1 MAVGAVGV
9 AGVVTARR
17 AAGFRA
23 RARKA
28 ALRMALQRARAAQV
42 AMWIEQFGIPNCGRL
57 ERDELAELLQHLK
70 PEMGVPSAHVLD
82 QLLIHA
88 TEVKTYSL
96 YLRGDPNGSVC
107 AELIMPTVSA
117 YTTYCAVAS
126 AFDRRAGRGG
136 MVALHE
142 LPALLREANHG
153 VVPCETREFD
163 YVMDCC
169 SALLPVELP
178 LEPTSVLS
186 RQDVLSPFL
195 AREIKFGKRV
205 HVQDLLDDNASED
218 TITIKSDDDYG
229 SIDDVEEDEEELERR
244 WDGARH
250 AERGGRGRGWK
261 GGRATT
267 QSQHTRSA
275 AAANSPTHGV
285 PPLLRALP
293 SSPPHPRAPIRS
305 QILKC
310 TCRASTCAKDA
321 PCASKLLCVVSLLS
335 ASSRAAASLP
345 SRCRALPVES
355 SRGKGCASGAKL
367 RR

>member
-57 ERDELAELLQHLK
+57 ERGELAELLLHLK
-70 PEMGVPSAHVLD
+70 PEMGVPSARVLD

-126 AFDRRAGRGG
+126 AFDRRAGTDG

-229 SIDDVEEDEEELERR
+229 SIDDLEEDEEELERR
-244 WDGARH
+244 WDGAH
-250 AERGGRGRGWK
+250 VF
-261 GGRATT
+261 TCMSLHP
-267 QSQHTRSA
+267 QL
-275 AAANSPTHGV
+275 PP
-285 PPLLRALP
+285 PPLSTASM
-293 SSPPHPRAPIRS
+293 SS
-305 QILKC
+305 
-310 TCRASTCAKDA
+310 
-321 PCASKLLCVVSLLS
+321 
-335 ASSRAAASLP
+335 
-345 SRCRALPVES
+345 
-355 SRGKGCASGAKL
+355 
-367 RR
+367 

>member
-42 AMWIEQFGIPNCGRL
+42 AVWIEQFGIPNCGRL

-126 AFDRRAGRGG
+126 AFDRRAGKGG

-169 SALLPVELP
+169 SALLPGGLP
-178 LEPTSVLS
+178 LESTSVLS
-186 RQDVLSPFL
+186 RQDVLLPFL

-205 HVQDLLDDNASED
+205 HVQDLLDDNASDD
-218 TITIKSDDDYG
+218 TISIKSDDDYG
-229 SIDDVEEDEEELERR
+229 SIDDVEEDEEEPLQRPAVAPATFE
-244 WDGARH
+244 DVAPAGSTASSVSV
-250 AERGGRGRGWK
+250 AGGPAATEASDLGGRGVTMGARTG
-261 GGRATT
+261 AM
-267 QSQHTRSA
+267 SA
-275 AAANSPTHGV
+275 
-285 PPLLRALP
+285 PPYQVGSAVFRP
-293 SSPPHPRAPIRS
+293 V
-305 QILKC
+305 
-310 TCRASTCAKDA
+310 STVA
-321 PCASKLLCVVSLLS
+321 
-335 ASSRAAASLP
+335 RAASP
-345 SRCRALPVES
+345 
-355 SRGKGCASGAKL
+355 
-367 RR
+367 

>member
-42 AMWIEQFGIPNCGRL
+42 AVWIEQFGIPNCGRL

-126 AFDRRAGRGG
+126 AFDRRAGKGG

-169 SALLPVELP
+169 SALLPGGLP
-178 LEPTSVLS
+178 LESTSVLS
-186 RQDVLSPFL
+186 RQDVLLPFL

-205 HVQDLLDDNASED
+205 HVQDLLDDNASDD
-218 TITIKSDDDYG
+218 TISIKSDDDYG

-244 WDGARH
+244 WDGARQ
-250 AERGGRGRGWK
+250 AGRGGGMK
-261 GGRATT
+261 GGRANDAV
-267 QSQHTRSA
+267 SA
-275 AAANSPTHGV
+275 HAFRGLTALTPPSHVV
-285 PPLLRALP
+285 PPSSFPDHLRIP
-293 SSPPHPRAPIRS
+293 PSPPIRA

-321 PCASKLLCVVSLLS
+321 PCASKLHCAVSLPS
-335 ASSRAAASLP
+335 ASLRAAASLR
-345 SRCRALPVES
+345 SRCRAPPVGS
-355 SRGKGCASGAKL
+355 SRGKGCASGAK
-367 RR
+367 RRR

>member
-23 RARKA
+23 RARNA
-28 ALRMALQRARAAQV
+28 ALRMTLQRARAAQV
-42 AMWIEQFGIPNCGRL
+42 AVWIEQFGIPNCGRL

-107 AELIMPTVSA
+107 AELILPTVSA

-126 AFDRRAGRGG
+126 AFDRRAGKGG

-169 SALLPVELP
+169 SALLPGGLP
-178 LEPTSVLS
+178 LESTSVLS
-186 RQDVLSPFL
+186 RQDVLLPFL

-205 HVQDLLDDNASED
+205 HVQDLLDDNASDD
-218 TITIKSDDDYG
+218 TISIKSDDDYG

-244 WDGARH
+244 WDGAH
-250 AERGGRGRGWK
+250 VFT
-261 GGRATT
+261 RACPFPP
-267 QSQHTRSA
+267 SQR
-275 AAANSPTHGV
+275 P
-285 PPLLRALP
+285 
-293 SSPPHPRAPIRS
+293 
-305 QILKC
+305 
-310 TCRASTCAKDA
+310 D
-321 PCASKLLCVVSLLS
+321 
-335 ASSRAAASLP
+335 
-345 SRCRALPVES
+345 
-355 SRGKGCASGAKL
+355 
-367 RR
+367 